1 MSLIFIIC
9 TLLVHVLALPS
20 IPHHPPSGLDITHQ
34 IAKRA
39 DSPKSARL
47 KASLIPNTHFFVTT
61 LNVNGKNVSMLIDTG
76 SADFWLSGPKA
87 PSAKGEPGAKLVPG
101 EKFNITY
108 GHSDAYVSGV
118 AVSTTVKLGH
128 LSVKDFTLGVATKNG
143 YADKVTDGIMGLG
156 FKNQNEMRPTQQP
169 TLMMVVQQQLQQPV
183 FTLNLKS
190 DASGEIEFGLVDHS
204 KHKGNLVEAKV
215 NNITDPYWTIDA
227 MTLSSGT
234 AKVTQRMVFATLFE
248 RETYLNQ
255 DARATGTSAS
265 TTPQAPPWR
274 NACRDHL
281 SRDMAAAMVDPR
293 RVASAKDAFSYV

>member
-1 MSLIFIIC
+1 M
-9 TLLVHVLALPS
+9 
-20 IPHHPPSGLDITHQ
+20 
-34 IAKRA
+34 
-39 DSPKSARL
+39 
-47 KASLIPNTHFFVTT
+47 
-61 LNVNGKNVSMLIDTG
+61 
-76 SADFWLSGPKA
+76 
-87 PSAKGEPGAKLVPG
+87 PG

-156 FKNQNEMRPTQQP
+156 FKNQNESKALAKYRRVRETTDPSIVRPTQQP

-234 AKVTQRMVFATLFE
+234 AKVTQRMVFGAS
-248 RETYLNQ
+248 RHRPKNQ
-255 DARATGTSAS
+255 KS
-265 TTPQAPPWR
+265 
-274 NACRDHL
+274 
-281 SRDMAAAMVDPR
+281 
-293 RVASAKDAFSYV
+293 